1 LASKNKLKILL
12 YKKYSSHIIHSI
24 HKTKVGDLM
33 KSLVFIFA
41 LAALA
46 GCGEEEDT
54 AGDTAVDTSQEE
66 TD

>member
-1 LASKNKLKILL
+1 
-12 YKKYSSHIIHSI
+12 
-24 HKTKVGDLM
+24 M